1 MQAEPSRLH
10 RVKTACILTIIM
22 DILKQ
27 LRDVC
32 LMNAGLEFIVDTDA
46 SGEELETIPLFTL
59 RTDQKCL
66 KWLH

>member
-1 MQAEPSRLH
+1 
-10 RVKTACILTIIM
+10 M

-46 SGEELETIPLFTL
+46 SGEELETIPFSHSG
-59 RTDQKCL
+59 QIKSA
-66 KWLH
+66 

>member
-1 MQAEPSRLH
+1 
-10 RVKTACILTIIM
+10 M